1 MAVGGHPEP
10 KCRLPS
16 IDAVLFHQ
24 VRVREEGQVQGCT
37 TGTVVVVPARE
48 NRVAHNL
55 VQRQLVIF
63 S

>member
-24 VRVREEGQVQGCT
+24 IRIGEEGQLQSCT
-37 TGTVVVVPARE
+37 TGTIVVVPARE
-48 NRVAHNL
+48 SRVAHNL
-55 VQRQLVIF
+55 V
-63 S
+63 

>member
-24 VRVREEGQVQGCT
+24 VRVGEEGQVQGCT

-48 NRVAHNL
+48 SRVAHNL
-55 VQRQLVIF
+55 V
-63 S
+63 